1 MARVYDIAVASLA
14 IGVEKKWLDNLT
26 SQHSLPGTDHF
37 ARGVPRRL
45 SVRALVTAA
54 LVRQLN
60 RELRVPVSRAVEL
73 AAAIIL
79 VDLPT
84 IAGAAAG
91 VGVGVGEPLVAV
103 GPQSARTVKITPV
116 ITLTVDLHALER
128 DVDRNLLDAMETAVP
143 RRRGRP
149 PAKERRGTR

>member
-1 MARVYDIAVASLA
+1 MRVYDVAVASVA
-14 IGVEKKWLDNLT
+14 IGVDKKWLDNLT

-45 SVRALVTAA
+45 SMRAIVTAA

-60 RELRVPVSRAVEL
+60 RELGVPVSRAVDL
-73 AAAIIL
+73 AAAIL
-79 VDLPT
+79 VIDLPAVT
-84 IAGAAAG
+84 GMGMGI
-91 VGVGVGEPLVAV
+91 GEPLVA
-103 GPQSARTVKITPV
+103 GGLQSLRTMHVTPV
-116 ITLTVDLHALER
+116 ISLTVDLHGLER
-128 DVDRNLLDAMETAVP
+128 DIDRRLLEAMETAVP